1 MVDEGLSG
9 SLDWHEQSLQNNTLP
24 RTLGIL
30 WILSERLND
39 EKEDRKEYDEDTD
52 TSKMDE
58 DKVALITENESLE

>member
-30 WILSERLND
+30 WILSERLNV
-39 EKEDRKEYDEDTD
+39 EKMK
-52 TSKMDE
+52 
-58 DKVALITENESLE
+58 TEKIMMMIPMLLR

>member
-30 WILSERLND
+30 WILM
-39 EKEDRKEYDEDTD
+39 EKRKVENEDNEDHDED
-52 TSKMDE
+52 E
-58 DKVALITENESLE
+58 EGINVELDKEGTYY

>member
-9 SLDWHEQSLQNNTLP
+9 SLDWHLQSLHNISLP

-39 EKEDRKEYDEDTD
+39 EKEDRKEHDEDTD